1 MTEKRKSLPWPFNYA
16 KLWYGVELQEDDIDY
31 INNVIISKCIK
42 EYRLIRQA
50 HEINTSFI
58 RTTNP
63 ENYDN
68 PKIISI
74 ETGNLRDFV
83 ETGNA
88 DHFFEQFLDD
98 KNCPP
103 RVKFFL
109 FKWIGNQR
117 GAVKSN
123 GMYDDYIQRSF
134 LTELWFGTICLGTIP
149 ARKKH
154 TMPVRKKNKKKRKPR
169 IYGIIPGTSRPK
181 LRKISGD
188 MLTIYM
194 FLKKRTCTR

>member
-16 KLWYGVELQEDDIDY
+16 KLWYGVELQGDDIDY

-58 RTTNP
+58 RTTDP
-63 ENYDN
+63 EKYND
-68 PKIISI
+68 PKVISVEDGILRTFI
-74 ETGNLRDFV
+74 EISD
-83 ETGNA
+83 A

-103 RVKFFL
+103 RVRLFL
-109 FKWIGNQR
+109 YKWIGNQR

-123 GMYDDYIQRSF
+123 SMYDDYIQRSF
-134 LTELWFGTICLGTIP
+134 LTELWFRTVCVRRPKKHVIP
-149 ARKKH
+149 AY
-154 TMPVRKKNKKKRKPR
+154 KKNKKKRKPR

-181 LRKISGD
+181 LREISGD

-194 FLKKRTCTR
+194 FLEKRTCTR